1 MRSKTPAIWVVLLF
15 SIISAT
21 IHAQSVRYRIDY
33 FNPRILKAY
42 DDNSLIVSRRAY
54 QDEIRIDSIT
64 PDGQIINQ
72 SIFFLNNDV
81 NGYLYSVKHN
91 LFITTSSVPDQN
103 ECADCRQIALKMY
116 NGNGVLQNTENIKTP
131 KSEDIKALY
140 RPFIHR
146 DTLIL
151 FGKSYSDGDCYDENH
166 LILLDFNGN
175 KQAEIELGCEAKLT
189 FDTTDIHVNI
199 SGNCQCGNDPIN
211 EDQVFSLDSNFA
223 QKKPAIPVL
232 KEVNGTDDLIGYSSM
247 RIFKDVSLFNGKIYN
262 TAGPVNRYIAN
273 VVDTNNQTWR
283 NLDSLF
289 NDPMKDIAIHD
300 MIKYDSFYVFLSP
313 NTRNDSGRAGLHWI
327 SEDLKYHGRLIRI
340 GIPGGRITGGDIQV
354 GKGSRPDI
362 FLRLKVSGGG
372 ITKTQFLRI
381 NMTRF
386 DPSSVHEFSRSEPD
400 VQFYPNPASE
410 FVTIDMPYADG
421 NLQII
426 NATGKLVRDLTVTQ
440 NQQLDVS
447 QLGSGMYF
455 FRFTNQDRS
464 VTKKMVIR

>member
-1 MRSKTPAIWVVLLF
+1 MRSKKPAIWVVLLF
-15 SIISAT
+15 AIISTT
-21 IHAQSVRYRIDY
+21 IQAQSVRYRIDY

-64 PDGQIINQ
+64 PDGTIINQ
-72 SIFFLNNDV
+72 NIFQLNGWV
-81 NGYLYSVKHN
+81 AGYNYSVDRN
-91 LFITTSSVPDQN
+91 LFITTSVEEDLSICS
-103 ECADCRQIALKMY
+103 ECRNIILNVYD
-116 NGNGVLQNTENIKTP
+116 GNQDFLFSKSITSPHGWDNTAIYKPLIFN
-131 KSEDIKALY
+131 
-140 RPFIHR
+140 
-146 DTLIL
+146 DTLLL
-151 FGKSYSDGDCYDENH
+151 FGRSFQDGDCYEKEY
-166 LILLDFNGN
+166 LIWTDWNGN
-175 KQAEIELGCEAKLT
+175 KQGDIYLGCKPNLM
-189 FDTTDIHVNI
+189 FDTNKIHVNL
-199 SGNCQCGNDPIN
+199 SGSCSCGGGPSSASSIYSIDTNFNTSPSTPIINKND
-211 EDQVFSLDSNFA
+211 EGQS
-223 QKKPAIPVL
+223 
-232 KEVNGTDDLIGYSSM
+232 LIGATIHRVSEH
-247 RIFKDVSLFNGKIYN
+247 DVLFNGRVY
-262 TAGPVNRYIAN
+262 ASGGPFIRYMSE
-273 VVDTNNQTWR
+273 VKDTNQTWR
-283 NLDSLF
+283 NIDSLF

-313 NTRNDSGRAGLHWI
+313 NTRNDSGRASLHWI

-340 GIPGGRITGGDIQV
+340 GIPGGRITGGNIQV
-354 GKGSRPDI
+354 GKGNRPDI

-381 NMTRF
+381 NMAPF
-386 DPSSVHEFSRSEPD
+386 DPSSVPEFSRSEPD

-410 FVTIDMPYADG
+410 FVTIDMPYTSG